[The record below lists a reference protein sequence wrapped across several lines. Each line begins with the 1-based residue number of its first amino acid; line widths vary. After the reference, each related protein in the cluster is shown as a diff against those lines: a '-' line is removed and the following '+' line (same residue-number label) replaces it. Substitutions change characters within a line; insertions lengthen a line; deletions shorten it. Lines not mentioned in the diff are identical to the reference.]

1 MMIPTQPHSHPQQ
14 RKLPQSYTQSPQTQL
29 PGLHHPR
36 CLLWLLPCFHLRPQ
50 ACPCKCHHLQW
61 ICLPQCCP
69 NRICLPRSS
78 FRARSCTCLRT
89 WQPVQA
95 PVQALLE
102 FKFFEATAEAGRF
115 CTSQTAF
122 ARQEPHG
129 SAPKRGRRRGS
140 SLHCIH
146 TFAYHSTAANTN
158 RPGVDSQ
165 HLQHCRRSYNQ
176 IASVA
181 SASNL
186 ASSADRPL
194 NPNG

>member
-36 CLLWLLPCFHLRPQ
+36 CLLWLLPCPHLRPQ

-95 PVQALLE
+95 PVQALLK
-102 FKFFEATAEAGRF
+102 FKFFEATAKAGRF
-115 CTSQTAF
+115 WHLTDCLCSSGTSWVRTQTRSPAGIVL
-122 ARQEPHG
+122 ALHPHFRL
-129 SAPKRGRRRGS
+129 SFHSSQYQPARRG
-140 SLHCIH
+140 L
-146 TFAYHSTAANTN
+146 TALTA
-158 RPGVDSQ
+158 
-165 HLQHCRRSYNQ
+165 LQT
-176 IASVA
+176 I
-181 SASNL
+181 
-186 ASSADRPL
+186 
-194 NPNG
+194 